1 MLGSRSAPH
10 DSGRNAMAICSRLC
24 SVLLLLCAATACA
37 TDRSV
42 IEQAADAHRELEP
55 AVLDEA
61 ELSAYIQSVGAR
73 IVQSAGAMTGEG
85 YGGKSHKGADT
96 SWMFSDDLRFHL
108 VASEE
113 LNAFTTGGEHMYV
126 YTQLLGACRSEDE
139 LAAVVAHEYA
149 HVYARHVHKGMNRQY
164 AVLGGAVAAAII
176 GYEVADD
183 NKEEWA
189 AIGGTLALYAGQF
202 LSLGFTRDDEAEA
215 DKLGFDFYVRAGWDP
230 ARFGD
235 FFQNLADQGYDTESD
250 TLSDHPT
257 LRSRVAAAKNRA
269 AALSASS
276 ASMRKAPLA
285 DAKRFSALQK
295 KAQALARAKP
305 KGDALLVAQTLL
317 ASVPSCVA
325 AVDSETHKAARG
337 RLQASAARQ

>member
-1 MLGSRSAPH
+1 
-10 DSGRNAMAICSRLC
+10 MARLQRLC
-24 SVLLLLCAATACA
+24 SFLLLLVAATACA

-55 AVLDEA
+55 AVVEEA

-73 IVQSAGAMTGEG
+73 VVEAAAAMTGEG

-96 SWMFSDDLRFHL
+96 RWMFSDDLRFHL

-176 GYEVADD
+176 GYEVAKE

-189 AIGGTLALYAGQF
+189 AISGALALYAGQF

-257 LRSRVAAAKNRA
+257 LRSRVAAAKSRA
-269 AALSASS
+269 AALPPSS
-276 ASMRKAPLA
+276 AALRRAPLV
-285 DAKRFSALQK
+285 DAKRFAALQQ
-295 KAQALARAKP
+295 KAQAVAKSKP

-325 AVDSETHKAARG
+325 AKDSESHHVARG
-337 RLQASAARQ
+337 RLKAAAAGQ

>member
-1 MLGSRSAPH
+1 MARLHRLLSALLILL
-10 DSGRNAMAICSRLC
+10 AVCS
-24 SVLLLLCAATACA
+24 CA

-42 IEQAADAHRELEP
+42 IAQAADAHRELEP
-55 AVLDEA
+55 AVVEEG
-61 ELSAYIQSVGAR
+61 ELRDYIQSVGAR
-73 IVQSAGAMTGEG
+73 VVEAAEAMTGEG
-85 YGGKSHKGADT
+85 YGGKSHKGADAR
-96 SWMFSDDLRFHL
+96 WMFSDDLRFHL

-126 YTQLLGACRSEDE
+126 YTQLLAACRSEDE

-176 GYEVADD
+176 GYEVAKE

-189 AIGGTLALYAGQF
+189 AISGALALYAGQF

-215 DKLGFDFYVRAGWDP
+215 DRLGFDFHARAGWDP

-235 FFQNLADQGYDTESD
+235 FFQNLADQGYDTETD

-257 LRSRVAAAKNRA
+257 LRSRVAAAQSRA
-269 AALSASS
+269 AALPASA
-276 ASMRKAPLA
+276 AAWRRAPLA
-285 DAKRFSALQK
+285 DAKRFQLLQQ
-295 KAQALARAKP
+295 KARQVAQTKP

-325 AVDSETHKAARG
+325 AKDSATHLQARERLKAA
-337 RLQASAARQ
+337 AAGQ